1 MPHPTTETSAF
12 APPFPS
18 SFAAAA
24 HQHNADPLT
33 PSNPPNLRY
42 STPSHPVLDDI
53 FPTESHRSIIV
64 TVAPGT
70 SPGPT
75 SVPDLDSAAEDHG
88 SPKPEFHKKED
99 ALDPHSVNW
108 EIQANTI
115 ATRDLPPQS
124 ASLPLVTN
132 SDIAIAGP
140 SLREPNAER
149 TGDSPVDPSHGLYD
163 IV

>member
-18 SFAAAA
+18 AFAAAA
-24 HQHNADPLT
+24 PQQYADPLT
-33 PSNPPNLRY
+33 PSNPPNLPS
-42 STPSHPVLDDI
+42 STSSHPVLDDI
-53 FPTESHRSIIV
+53 LPTESHRSIII
-64 TVAPGT
+64 TVSPSA

-75 SVPDLDSAAEDHG
+75 SAPDLDSAAEDHG
-88 SPKPEFHKKED
+88 SPKPGFRKED
-99 ALDPHSVNW
+99 PLSVNC
-108 EIQANTI
+108 EIHANTI

-132 SDIAIAGP
+132 SDIAIAGL
-140 SLREPNAER
+140 SLREPNAEL
-149 TGDSPVDPSHGLYD
+149 TGDRPVDPSHGRYD